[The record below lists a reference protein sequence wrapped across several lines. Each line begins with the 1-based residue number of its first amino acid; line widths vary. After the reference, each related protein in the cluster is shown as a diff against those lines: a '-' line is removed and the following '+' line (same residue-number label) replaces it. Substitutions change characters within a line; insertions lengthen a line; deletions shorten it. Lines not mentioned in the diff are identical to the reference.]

1 LKKNRVIGV
10 AFSLLLTGVVIVAG
24 LYMLGI
30 GPFAQNKASGAPTI
44 EDINERSFDTE
55 EITTNLKSGEFIR
68 AQFRIELDHKDT
80 LTDIDK
86 RGFQVN
92 NVILLT
98 LAEMSAEDLVG
109 EEGLAEL
116 QETIQTKLNDHLEQG
131 TVKAV
136 YTTVKVVQ

>member
-1 LKKNRVIGV
+1 
-10 AFSLLLTGVVIVAG
+10 
-24 LYMLGI
+24 MLGI

-44 EDINERSFDTE
+44 EDISERSFDTE

-80 LTDIDK
+80 LADIDK